1 MAEEEILKIPLA
13 VYELLTED
21 EPLAGYEL
29 LTEDEPLAEYEL
41 PTTKSRSS
49 EKHIFRSCGLNIIQ

>member
-1 MAEEEILKIPLA
+1 VAEEEILKIPLA
-13 VYELLTED
+13 V
-21 EPLAGYEL
+21 YEL

-49 EKHIFRSCGLNIIQ
+49 ENTFSGAAA